1 MMTVDEYVANG
12 GQITVLQADRPKIH
26 TGSASVRLL
35 RSLERGAKSIKELL
49 ASAFNDEKELRNAIR
64 KVREKG
70 IAVSNRN
77 GFVALDESE
86 IPQIEVEVNYEQ
98 KKLTESNMLSLIGK
112 HFLKG
117 KNLLVVNNV
126 YFTGHECD
134 LLCVN
139 KSMKAIEFEIKISR
153 RDFLA
158 DAKKAKW
165 QKPPSAWKHY
175 YIMPQSIYS
184 DDMLELLPCQKS
196 GILLIGDGYTRPSI
210 NYKKRAEPHDVGAIS
225 QATLLELTRLA
236 TARLWRE

>member
-1 MMTVDEYVANG
+1 MTVDEYLQNG
-12 GQITVLQADRPKIH
+12 GQITVIQAEKPKIH
-26 TGSASVRLL
+26 IGSASARLL
-35 RSLERGAKSIKELL
+35 RALERGAKSVKDLV
-49 ASAFNDEKELRNAIR
+49 STAFNSEKELRYAIK

-70 IAVSNRN
+70 FAVAHRN
-77 GFVALDESE
+77 GFVALDDAE

-98 KKLTESNMLSLIGK
+98 KKLTEANMLSLIGK

-139 KSMKAIEFEIKISR
+139 KSMKAIEFEIKVSR
-153 RDFLA
+153 RDFIA

-175 YIMPQSIYS
+175 YVMPQSIYS

-196 GILLIGDGYTRPSI
+196 GILLIGDGYVRPSI
-210 NYKKRAEPHDVGAIS
+210 NYKKRAEPHDVGAIN